1 MLIERSDVTFPSG
14 NAHCVAWLYRPS
26 GPAPG
31 AGIPAGTDG
40 ASAAGTCVVMAH
52 GFSLTRH
59 DGLAAYGERFAAAGA
74 SVLVF
79 DHRHLG
85 GSPGEPRQRFRKREQ
100 REDWRAA
107 VTFARGVAGVVPG
120 RIVLWGFSFGGG
132 HAVETAADDPL
143 VAATIALCPL
153 VDGLA
158 RVLATPPL
166 TAAWI
171 LPRALADQL
180 GRHNLVPV
188 TGRPGA
194 RAAMTLPG
202 EADGFA
208 AAVPGDSPW
217 RNEIS
222 PGVFLT
228 VGLHRPL
235 ARARKLRAPLW
246 VGLGERDVSVSRRAV
261 ERLAERAPQGE
272 LHRYPY
278 DHFGAF
284 LADGPERVA
293 ADQLEFLRRHGLLAE
308 RVSSA

>member
-1 MLIERSDVTFPSG
+1 MG
-14 NAHCVAWLYRPS
+14 
-26 GPAPG
+26 
-31 AGIPAGTDG
+31 
-40 ASAAGTCVVMAH
+40 H

-59 DGLAAYGERFAAAGA
+59 DGLVPYAERFAQAGA

-85 GSPGEPRQRFRKREQ
+85 DSPGEPRQRFRKREQ

-107 VTFARGVAGVVPG
+107 VRFARGVAGVAPQ

-132 HAVETAADDPL
+132 HVVETAADDRL
-143 VAATIALCPL
+143 VAATIALCPM

-166 TAAWI
+166 TSAWL

-180 GRHNLVPV
+180 GRHNIVAV
-188 TGRPGA
+188 TGQPGA
-194 RAAMTLPG
+194 HAAMTLPG

-208 AAVPGDSPW
+208 AAVPPDSPW
-217 RNEIS
+217 RNEVS

-235 ARARKLRAPLW
+235 ARARRLRAPLW
-246 VGLGERDVSVSRRAV
+246 VGVGERDVSVSRRAV
-261 ERLAERAPQGE
+261 ERLAERAPKGE
-272 LHRYPY
+272 LQRYPY

-284 LADGPERVA
+284 LGDGPARVA
-293 ADQLEFLRRHGLLAE
+293 GDQVEFLRRRELLA
-308 RVSSA
+308 S

>member
-1 MLIERSDVTFPSG
+1 MSVVDVTFPSG
-14 NAHCVAWLYRPS
+14 DAHCVAWLYRP
-26 GPAPG
+26 PATG
-31 AGIPAGTDG
+31 AGAAGET
-40 ASAAGTCVVMAH
+40 GTCVVMGH

-59 DGLAAYGERFAAAGA
+59 DGLAAYAERFADAGA
-74 SVLVF
+74 NVVVF

-85 GSPGEPRQRFRKREQ
+85 DSPGEPRQRFRKREQ

-107 VTFARGVAGVVPG
+107 VSYARGVTGVAPA

-132 HAVETAADDPL
+132 HAVETAAADRL
-143 VAATIALCPL
+143 VAATIALCPM

-166 TAAWI
+166 TSAW
-171 LPRALADQL
+171 LVPRALADQL
-180 GRHNLVPV
+180 GRHNVVPV
-188 TGRPGA
+188 TGPPGA
-194 RAAMTLPG
+194 HAAMTLPG
-202 EADGFA
+202 EAEGFA
-208 AAVPGDSPW
+208 ASVPDGSPW

-235 ARARKLRAPLW
+235 ARAGRVRMPLW
-246 VGLGERDVSVSRRAV
+246 VGLGELDVSVSARAV
-261 ERLAERAPQGE
+261 KRLAERAPQGE

-284 LADGPERVA
+284 VGDGPARVA
-293 ADQLEFLRRHGLLAE
+293 GDQIEFLSRCGLLA
-308 RVSSA
+308 A